1 MRLVQALQEARISH
15 LDLSGSI
22 RVRPG
27 AAVGDVLARMREARA
42 TVALVEDQRK
52 RLVGI
57 FTERDALLK
66 VADDPAA
73 LSLAIDKLMTAN
85 PRVVSPDDRVGAA
98 LHFMNEGHFRNVPV
112 LDAAGRLFV
121 ADVFQGELIVFSAE
135 RDDDDRAGYLPRRW
149 APHVD
154 GVITAHR
161 VDCTH
166 QDMLGS
172 DTLEQYGPQLRRLLG
187 REAP

>member
-15 LDLSGSI
+15 LDLSGSV

-42 TVALVEDQRK
+42 TVALVEDQRQ

-112 LDAAGRLFV
+112 LDAAGRIVGNLSQHAVIRFLTDHFPREV
-121 ADVFQGELIVFSAE
+121 YNLPPDPELIS
-135 RDDDDRAGYLPRRW
+135 R
-149 APHVD
+149 
-154 GVITAHR
+154 T
-161 VDCTH
+161 
-166 QDMLGS
+166 
-172 DTLEQYGPQLRRLLG
+172 
-187 REAP
+187 REGA

>member
-15 LDLSGSI
+15 LDLSGSV

-42 TVALVEDQRK
+42 TVALVEDKKK

-66 VADDPAA
+66 VADNPAA
-73 LSLAIDKLMTAN
+73 LSFAIDRLMTAN

-112 LDAAGRLFV
+112 LDATGR
-121 ADVFQGELIVFSAE
+121 IVGNLSQHAVIRFLTDHFPRE
-135 RDDDDRAGYLPRRW
+135 VYNLP
-149 APHVD
+149 PD
-154 GVITAHR
+154 P
-161 VDCTH
+161 
-166 QDMLGS
+166 
-172 DTLEQYGPQLRRLLG
+172 EQISRT
-187 REAP
+187 REGA